1 MDENVGGLADVLRGH
16 PVVRGRL
23 VDTLHTAVPTS
34 LYVHIPFCASRCHYC
49 DFTTYVAPR
58 PAMDAYV
65 AALAEEFRL
74 LGAEATAPLQTVFF
88 GGGTP
93 TLLSARQ
100 LDQVFAAL
108 HRCFRLAEGVEV
120 TVEANPGTVDEEKL
134 ALLREAGVN
143 RLSFGAQ
150 TFNERLLL
158 AIGRL
163 HDAGTIRRS
172 VAMAQDVGFTNLNL
186 DLMFG
191 LPDQT
196 LEDVRESV
204 REVVRL
210 GVSHV
215 SAYWLKV
222 EPGTPFA
229 RWRDEGLLSLP
240 GEDLEADMY
249 DLVRDE
255 LAAAGFVHYEVSN
268 FARPGCE
275 ARHNLVYWH
284 NEPYW
289 AAGVGVHGYA
299 FGRRYENVR
308 GLQEYAAQVQ
318 AGRRPWGAAHEV
330 SAAESAED
338 TLMLG
343 LRLREGVSAE
353 RFLARHGVRMEEA
366 FAGVID
372 PLAGQGLL
380 TWRGDRLRLTERA
393 WPVANVVFERFVGAL
408 TLDEATLDVN

>member
-1 MDENVGGLADVLRGH
+1 M
-16 PVVRGRL
+16 

-108 HRCFRLAEGVEV
+108 HRCFLLAEGAEV

-158 AIGRL
+158 TIGRL
-163 HDAGTIRRS
+163 HDADTIRRS
-172 VAMAQDVGFTNLNL
+172 VAMAQDAGFTNLNL

-196 LEDVRESV
+196 LADVRESV

-210 GVSHV
+210 GVPHV

-289 AAGVGVHGYA
+289 AAGVGAHGYA

-308 GLQEYAAQVQ
+308 AHQEYAAHVQ
-318 AGRRPWGAAHEV
+318 AGRRPWDAAHEV

-372 PLAGQGLL
+372 PLVAQGLL
-380 TWRGDRLRLTERA
+380 TWQGGRLRLTERA
-393 WPVANVVFERFVGAL
+393 WPVANVVFERFVGTL
-408 TLDEATLDVN
+408 TEDEVPLDVN

>member
-1 MDENVGGLADVLRGH
+1 MDVNRGGLAETPREH
-16 PVVRGRL
+16 PAARGRL
-23 VDTLHTAVPTS
+23 VDTLHSAVPTS

-65 AALAEEFRL
+65 VALAEEFRL
-74 LGAEATAPLQTVFF
+74 LGEAATAPLQTVFF

-100 LDQVFAAL
+100 WEQVFAAL
-108 HRCFRLAEGVEV
+108 HRCFRLAPGAEV
-120 TVEANPGTVDEEKL
+120 TVEANPGTVDAEKL

-150 TFNERLLL
+150 TFDERLLL

-163 HDAGTIRRS
+163 HDADTIRRS
-172 VAMAQDVGFTNLNL
+172 VVMAQDAGFTNLNL

-196 LEDVRESV
+196 LNDVHESV

-210 GVSHV
+210 GVPHV

-229 RWRDEGLLSLP
+229 RWREQGLLSLP

-249 DLVRDE
+249 DLVLEE
-255 LAAAGFVHYEVSN
+255 LAAAGFCHYEVSN
-268 FARPGCE
+268 FARPGRE
-275 ARHNLVYWH
+275 ARHNLVYWR

-289 AAGVGVHGYA
+289 AAGVGAHGYA

-308 GLQEYAAQVQ
+308 ALQEYAARVR
-318 AGRRPWGAAHEV
+318 AGRRPWEVDHEV
-330 SAAESAED
+330 SAAEAAED

-353 RFLARHGVRMEEA
+353 RFWLRHGVRMEEA

-372 PLAGQGLL
+372 PLLAQGLL
-380 TWRGDRLRLTERA
+380 AWQEGRLRLTERA
-393 WPVANVVFERFVGAL
+393 WQVANVVFERFVGAL
-408 TLDEATLDVN
+408 TEDEAPLDVN